1 MIEAMRA
8 ALDRSLAWDVEGDV
22 RAGELTREEQCK
34 VVAAQIA
41 ALEAMG
47 AVVVPREPT
56 EGMVGAGCWH
66 LADNQNAKGTMQEL
80 MAQTYRAMIA
90 AAPMQGEP

>member
-1 MIEAMRA
+1 MRDAMIEAMRA

-47 AVVVPREPT
+47 AVVVLGGRNPNT
-56 EGMVGAGCWH
+56 CA
-66 LADNQNAKGTMQEL
+66 ANA
-80 MAQTYRAMIA
+80 
-90 AAPMQGEP
+90 P